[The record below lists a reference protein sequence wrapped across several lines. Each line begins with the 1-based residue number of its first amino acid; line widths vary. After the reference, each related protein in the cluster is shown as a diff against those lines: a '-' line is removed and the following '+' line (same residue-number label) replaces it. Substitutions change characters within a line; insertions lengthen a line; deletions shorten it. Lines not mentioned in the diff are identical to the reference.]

1 MTHNYKEYVASF
13 TEPSAIIY
21 TEVHPITIHS
31 VFLKFTRALF
41 TK

>member
-1 MTHNYKEYVASF
+1 MTQNYNDYVASF

-21 TEVHPITIHS
+21 TEVHPIMIHS
-31 VFLKFTRALF
+31 IFLKFTRALF